1 MQGVENAKTIS
12 LMDKLAYNGKFED
25 VVAAANENQN
35 LFKGKYNASF
45 APDKLIENVNLAKYQ
60 KERQAQVQQDLQAG
74 HATTFM
80 PDDHKEAKRFVK
92 QDTLMNDRPVVRST
106 NHVIRETVSISP
118 IDAPEAKEDTNNGI
132 EMG

>member
-1 MQGVENAKTIS
+1 
-12 LMDKLAYNGKFED
+12 
-25 VVAAANENQN
+25 
-35 LFKGKYNASF
+35 
-45 APDKLIENVNLAKYQ
+45 
-60 KERQAQVQQDLQAG
+60 
-74 HATTFM
+74 M

-92 QDTLMNDRPVVRST
+92 QDTLMKDRPVVRST